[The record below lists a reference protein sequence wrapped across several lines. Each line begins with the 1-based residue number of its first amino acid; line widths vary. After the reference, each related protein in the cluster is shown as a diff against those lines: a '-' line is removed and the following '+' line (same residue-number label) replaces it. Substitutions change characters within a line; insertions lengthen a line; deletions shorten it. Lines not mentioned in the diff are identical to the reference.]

1 MNEPPADPVLESRA
15 KVAGWVS
22 LGLRTGTALFVTA
35 TILFF
40 SGFIFSFTSLLTGAI
55 TFCLIV
61 GSVILAPSIVFNY
74 GVKAAHR
81 ADRDGT
87 W

>member
-1 MNEPPADPVLESRA
+1 MTDTDDPVLAARA
-15 KVAGWVS
+15 RVAGWVS
-22 LGLRTGTALFVTA
+22 TGLRTGYGLFAAA

-40 SGFIFSFTSLLTGAI
+40 AGFVFTFNSLLTSAI
-55 TFCLIV
+55 TFCLIA
-61 GSVILAPSIVFNY
+61 GSAILAPSIVFNY
-74 GVKAAHR
+74 AVKAANR

>member
-1 MNEPPADPVLESRA
+1 MKEPTDPVLDSRA
-15 KVAGWVS
+15 RVAGWVS
-22 LGLRTGTALFVTA
+22 LGLRVGTGLFATAL
-35 TILFF
+35 ILFF
-40 SGFIFSFTSLLTGAI
+40 SGYIFEFNRALTTAI

-61 GSVILAPSIVFNY
+61 GSVILAPAIVFNY
-74 GVKAAHR
+74 GVKAANR